1 VHMNRLKN
9 KYRFFTCILLSVLIL
24 ISCSAYLNTFY
35 NAEVVFK
42 EANEAHKKEM
52 RKFPD
57 SLIAPSTEIATKY
70 EKAIEKSIKVLETFN
85 KKTKWHD
92 DALFL
97 MARAYYFKKD
107 MTKAIRRLNELQQN
121 FPSSPFIPQSYLYMA
136 KAYIEDGNLNK
147 AEEIIEMILQKYP
160 ALDAKQEVSF
170 LLINIA
176 IKRGGNSQAILLLE
190 KAYKS
195 AKSETKRME
204 LILRLAEL
212 YIEMKQY
219 SKAILLLEKT
229 SRIKDLPE
237 QSYRMDRALLDCYME
252 IDSLQKALTLA
263 DGMKSKKSYENHKEE
278 ILFKKA
284 MVLSRLGRYDE
295 AIDILR
301 DLTINIDSSNVA
313 SDSSQIRARALFE
326 LAILYQ
332 KKKNDMENADKYF
345 SLSSRSI
352 DTLGREISKKR
363 ISALERLKKLREG
376 KDSLDGPL
384 VSRKYKI
391 AELFKYELDVP
402 DSAYYHY
409 LELSKDSSADSDY
422 ISRAISAAAF
432 VARDELKDTLRADS
446 LFKLLI
452 SRFPATELA
461 KDAQKQLGVKVTI
474 KTRQDSAYE
483 AFCRAED
490 LLYKNGDVK
499 GAVQAYYNVYRN
511 YPDLPIAP
519 KSLFVA
525 AWLSD
530 DKLEKNKTAKMLYE
544 RICEKYPESE
554 YCKEEAKQRIKIV
567 EDTLKALEARR
578 KNEEKF
584 QKRPKT
590 QKNKAVNDS
599 LEQKKED
606 LFTGKEKMEDQDSL
620 SMDEAESES
629 GKGED

>member
-1 VHMNRLKN
+1 
-9 KYRFFTCILLSVLIL
+9 
-24 ISCSAYLNTFY
+24 
-35 NAEVVFK
+35 
-42 EANEAHKKEM
+42 M
-52 RKFPD
+52 RDSPD
-57 SLIAPSTEIATKY
+57 SLLAPSAEIAAKY
-70 EKAIEKSIKVLETFN
+70 EKVIEKSIKVLETFN
-85 KKTKWHD
+85 KKKKWHD

-97 MARAYYFKKD
+97 MARAYYYKKD

-160 ALDAKQEVSF
+160 AMDAKQEVS
-170 LLINIA
+170 LLLVDIA
-176 IKRGGNSQAILLLE
+176 IKRGGSSQAILLLE

-195 AKSETKRME
+195 AKTETKRME
-204 LILRLAEL
+204 LILKLAEL

-229 SRIKDLPE
+229 PRIKDLPE
-237 QSYRMDRALLDCYME
+237 QSYRIDRALLDCYME
-252 IDSLQKALTLA
+252 IDSLQKALTLSDA
-263 DGMKSKKSYENHKEE
+263 MKSKKSYENHKEE

-301 DLTINIDSSNVA
+301 NLTINIDSSNVA
-313 SDSSQIRARALFE
+313 SDTSQIRARALYE
-326 LAILYQ
+326 LALLYQ

-352 DTLGREISKKR
+352 DTLSREISKKR
-363 ISALERLKKLREG
+363 ISALERLNKLREG

-409 LELSKDSSADSDY
+409 LELTKDSTADSEFV
-422 ISRAISAAAF
+422 SRAISAAAF

-499 GAVQAYYNVYRN
+499 GRYK
-511 YPDLPIAP
+511 PITMYTEIILI
-519 KSLFVA
+519 S
-525 AWLSD
+525 
-530 DKLEKNKTAKMLYE
+530 
-544 RICEKYPESE
+544 
-554 YCKEEAKQRIKIV
+554 YC
-567 EDTLKALEARR
+567 
-578 KNEEKF
+578 
-584 QKRPKT
+584 T
-590 QKNKAVNDS
+590 QKSVCCCMA
-599 LEQKKED
+599 LR
-606 LFTGKEKMEDQDSL
+606 
-620 SMDEAESES
+620 
-629 GKGED
+629 

>member
-1 VHMNRLKN
+1 MNRLKDM
-9 KYRFFTCILLSVLIL
+9 YRFSRWIFLSALIL
-24 ISCSAYLNTFY
+24 IDCTAYLNTFY
-35 NAEVVFK
+35 NAEVAFK
-42 EANEAHKKEM
+42 EANDAHKKEM

-57 SLIAPSTEIATKY
+57 SLLAPSTEIATKY
-70 EKAIEKSIKVLETFN
+70 EKAIEKSIKVLETYN
-85 KKTKWHD
+85 KKKKWHD

-97 MARAYYFKKD
+97 MARAYYYKKD
-107 MTKAIRRLNELQQN
+107 MIKAIRRLNELQQN
-121 FPSSPFIPQSYLYMA
+121 FPASPFIPQSYLYLA

-160 ALDAKQEVSF
+160 ALDAEQEVS
-170 LLINIA
+170 LLLVSIA
-176 IKRGGNSQAILLLE
+176 IKRGGSSQAILLLE

-195 AKSETKRME
+195 AKTEIKRME
-204 LILRLAEL
+204 LILRLTEL
-212 YIEMKQY
+212 YFEMKQY

-229 SRIKDLPE
+229 PRIKDLPE
-237 QSYRMDRALLDCYME
+237 QSYRMDRALLDSYME
-252 IDSLQKALTLA
+252 IDSLQKALSLA
-263 DGMKSKKSYENHKEE
+263 DVMKSKKIYENHRDE

-284 MVLSRLGRYDE
+284 MVLSRLERYDE
-295 AIDILR
+295 AIAILK

-313 SDSSQIRARALFE
+313 SDTSQIRARALYE
-326 LAILYQ
+326 LAMLYQ

-345 SLSSRSI
+345 SLSSLSG
-352 DTLGREISKKR
+352 DSLSRELSKKR

-376 KDSLDGPL
+376 SDSLDGPL
-384 VSRKYKI
+384 ISRKYKI
-391 AELFKYELDVP
+391 AELFKFELDVP

-409 LELSKDSSADSDY
+409 LELAKDSSADSES
-422 ISRAISAAAF
+422 ISKAISAAAF
-432 VARDELKDTLRADS
+432 VARDQLNDTLRSDS
-446 LFKLLI
+446 LFKLLV
-452 SRFPATELA
+452 SRFPASELA

-483 AFCRAED
+483 AFRKAED
-490 LLYKNGDVK
+490 MYYKDGDVK
-499 GAVQAYYNVYRN
+499 GAVQAYYNVYKK

-530 DKLEKNKTAKMLYE
+530 DMLEKNKTAKMLYE

-554 YCKEEAKQRIKIV
+554 YCKEQARQKIQIV

-578 KNEEKF
+578 KNEDKF
-584 QKRPKT
+584 QKRSNA

-599 LEQKKED
+599 LKQEQPNA
-606 LFTGKEKMEDQDSL
+606 FTGKEKVKDEDSL
-620 SMDEAESES
+620 SMDEADSES